1 MAPGA
6 RLFAPSKR
14 FGTGMWLLLP
24 LVLWTIFP
32 ACLLSTKV
40 SPLIEK
46 ISDQKD
52 FKKLLRTR
60 NNVLVLYSKS
70 SAAADSSL
78 RLLSDV
84 AQAVKGRGTI
94 SWIDC
99 GDSESRKLCKKM
111 KVDPSSKEKGVELLH
126 YKDGTFH
133 TEYTRAPTF
142 KSMVAFLKDP
152 EGAPLWEEDPD
163 AKDIVHID
171 SEKELKRLLKKEDKP
186 VLLMFYAPW
195 CGVCKRMMPSFQQ
208 ASTELKGKY
217 VFAGMNVYSAEF
229 EKIKEEY
236 SVRGYPT
243 ICYFEKGKFLFN
255 FENYSATA
263 KDIAEW
269 LQNPQPP
276 KPQAPETPWPEED
289 NAIYHLT
296 DDDFDKFIKEH
307 SSVLVMFYAPWCGHC
322 KKMKPEY
329 ESAAEI
335 LHADSERPGVLAAVD
350 ATVNKA
356 VAEKFHISGFPTLK
370 YFQDGEEKY
379 TLPHLRTKS
388 KIVEWLQNP
397 QAPPP
402 PEPTWEERQ
411 TSVTHLAGEDFRE
424 SLKKKKHALVMFYAP
439 WCPHCKNSIPHFTT
453 AAELFK
459 EDRKI
464 AYAAVDC
471 AKEQNHDLCKQEGVD
486 GYPTFNY
493 YNYGKFIEKYN
504 GDRGESG
511 FSTFMRT
518 LRERDHE
525 RIGKRKDEL

>member
-1 MAPGA
+1 MAGCSFC
-6 RLFAPSKR
+6 RTKCFGGRMLLF
-14 FGTGMWLLLP
+14 FLL
-24 LVLWTIFP
+24 TTFP
-32 ACLLSTKV
+32 AFLLTAKM

-52 FKKLLRTR
+52 FKKILRTR

-70 SAAADSSL
+70 SEAAESSL

-111 KVDPSSKEKGVELLH
+111 KVDPSLKEKGIELLH

-133 TEYTRAPTF
+133 TEYNRALTL
-142 KSMVAFLKDP
+142 KSIVAFLKDP
-152 EGAPLWEEDPD
+152 EGAPLWEEDPE
-163 AKDIVHID
+163 AKDIVHLD
-171 SEKELKRLLKKEDKP
+171 SEKELRRLLKKEDRP
-186 VLLMFYAPW
+186 LLLMFYAPW
-195 CGVCKRMMPSFQQ
+195 CGVCKRIMPSFQQ
-208 ASTELKGKY
+208 ASTELKGMY
-217 VFAGMNVYSAEF
+217 VLAGMNVYSSEF
-229 EKIKEEY
+229 ERIKEEY
-236 SVRGYPT
+236 NVRGYPT
-243 ICYFEKGKFLFN
+243 ICYFEKGKLLFN

-269 LQNPQPP
+269 LKNPQPP
-276 KPQAPETPWPEED
+276 KPQAPEAPWSEED
-289 NAIYHLT
+289 NAVYHLN
-296 DDDFDKFIKEH
+296 DDDFDKFLKEH
-307 SSVLVMFYAPWCGHC
+307 PSVLVMFYAPWCGHC

-329 ESAAEI
+329 EKAAEM
-335 LHADSERPGVLAAVD
+335 LHADSDRASVLAAVD

-356 VAEKFHISGFPTLK
+356 VAERFHISGFPTLK

-388 KIVEWLQNP
+388 KIIEWLLNP

-411 TSVTHLAGEDFRE
+411 TSVIHLAGEDFRE
-424 SLKKKKHALVMFYAP
+424 FLKKKRHALVMFYAP

-493 YNYGKFIEKYN
+493 YNFGRFIEKYD
-504 GDRGESG
+504 GDRAESG
-511 FSTFMRT
+511 FSTFMRM
-518 LRERDHE
+518 LREKDHE